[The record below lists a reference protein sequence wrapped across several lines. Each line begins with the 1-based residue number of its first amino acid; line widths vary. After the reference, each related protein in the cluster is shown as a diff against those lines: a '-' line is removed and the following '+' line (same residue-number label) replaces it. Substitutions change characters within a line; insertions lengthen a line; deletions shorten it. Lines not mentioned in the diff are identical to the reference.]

1 MCTKCVS
8 TVPLGILDIDFQQNL
23 RNYSCDIRGTMC
35 TKCVS
40 TVPLGILDG
49 DFQ

>member
-8 TVPLGILDIDFQQNL
+8 TVPLGILDGDFIF
-23 RNYSCDIRGTMC
+23 SDIRGTMC

-40 TVPLGILDG
+40 TVPLGIH
-49 DFQ
+49 FQ